1 MREIGKIALNV
12 TARSGFDKSHRNL
25 FTGKTGTLYPI
36 LTEEVLP
43 NSTIRLRQAISAKL
57 PPLAADTFM
66 NVQLKCEAFFVPYR
80 LLYGGWENWLMETP
94 LRTASGM
101 TYRLQCPVL
110 SLGYSQTP
118 GTLADFLG
126 VKPSLD
132 EPGTQ
137 VLGVNIFP
145 FLAYHRIYD
154 DWYRNSKIQA
164 PLFVPAGNY
173 PATASSVGSYVYYS
187 VANLPFISISDSTAN
202 SQIAQSNVF
211 DGSGSIDAAS
221 PANSGFFAD
230 GSYITQLHQR
240 NFGLDYFTSAQPSAQ
255 RGQARSVKMSI
266 DGTVVNVQGSDGG
279 DVPVISS
286 AGPITTEFTIAALRA
301 QNSLQQFCERNNYSY
316 RASDY
321 YYINYGSRLR
331 SGLASRA
338 VYLGSQVLDVYS
350 NTVMQNAENAAAN
363 LRNPFNSV
371 GAQYGSASIKGSN
384 TLVDNFTTDEPGI
397 LMVMASLVPK
407 ATYNTGVR
415 RYLKHFIQ
423 PGAQTDLANAVLQNV
438 GDQPIYD
445 YELVG
450 VEGSGQVFGYTDR
463 YAEWMDHPD
472 EIHGFLKDGQTL
484 QAFALQRSF
493 DASLPSINGNFLQI
507 PQDYLDQV
515 FATSVG
521 VTEFSFWA
529 ESYFDFKVVQPL
541 HEYSIP
547 SLQDPAYEH
556 GHRITVTKNG
566 GSL

>member
-1 MREIGKIALNV
+1 MREIGKIGLNV

-94 LRTASGM
+94 LRTASGL

-137 VLGVNIFP
+137 VLSANIFP

-164 PLFVPAGNY
+164 PLFVPAGNA
-173 PATASSVGSYVYYS
+173 PGFGVGSYVEYS
-187 VANLPFISISDSTAN
+187 VANLPFISISDNTSTG
-202 SQIAQSNVF
+202 SQSNVF
-211 DGSGSIDAAS
+211 DGAGFLGPDSVG
-221 PANSGFFAD
+221 NSGYFAD

-255 RGQARSVKMSI
+255 RGQARSVKMMI
-266 DGTVVNVQGSDGG
+266 QGTPVDVQTSDGA
-279 DVPVISS
+279 DVPVLTSDQ
-286 AGPITTEFTIAALRA
+286 PITTEFTIAALRA

-371 GAQYGSASIKGSN
+371 GAQYGSASVKGSN

-415 RYLKHFIQ
+415 RYLKHFTQ

-472 EIHGFLKDGQTL
+472 EIHGYLKDGQTL

-493 DASLPSINGNFLQI
+493 GASLPPINGNFLQI

-515 FATSVG
+515 MATTVG
-521 VTEFSFWA
+521 VTDFTFWA